1 MDVYG
6 MVNDRIIAALEG
18 GTIPWLK
25 PWHGVQGGARSHET
39 GKPYSLLNQILLG
52 KPGEY
57 LTFKQCQREGGK
69 VRKGAKA
76 KIVVFWRM
84 TVRKTTDENGETKE
98 QSIPVLRYFN
108 VFHIDDCEGI
118 EPKHSNLTPRE
129 VATTDAAVE
138 QIVNDY
144 AGRAK
149 LTIENILQ
157 DEAYYS
163 PVSHVVSLPLVEQF
177 DDAAS
182 YYDTAFHELVHST
195 GHKSLLNRFNDG
207 AKIAAFGSEDYSKEE
222 LVAEIGACSIMDALG
237 LETKATFRNNV
248 AYIQSWIRAL
258 KNDKRLLV
266 SAASRADKAV
276 RLILSEVEGLENG

>member
-25 PWHGVQGGARSHET
+25 PWHGVQGGARSHER
-39 GKPYSLLNQILLG
+39 GKPYSLLNQMLLG

-84 TVRKTTDENGETKE
+84 TVRKIADDNGETKE

-108 VFHIDDCEGI
+108 VFHIEDCEGI
-118 EPKHSNLTPRE
+118 EPKYSDSTPLLA
-129 VATTDAAVE
+129 ATTDAAVE

-144 AGRAK
+144 ADRAK

-222 LVAEIGACSIMDALG
+222 LVAEIGSCSIMDALG